1 MHAAVVGR
9 EGAGTGSKQ
18 GKGHQQS
25 LQSFKHEAEL
35 VARAAETAAKRAAAV
50 RAAHEGLQAK
60 LSLLMVIKHILLEC
74 VQPLAGGK
82 CPECERG
89 SCLQT

>member
-35 VARAAETAAKRAAAV
+35 VARAAETSSKARSSS
-50 RAAHEGLQAK
+50 EGSTRGISGQAK
-60 LSLLMVIKHILLEC
+60 STD
-74 VQPLAGGK
+74 GD
-82 CPECERG
+82 
-89 SCLQT
+89 